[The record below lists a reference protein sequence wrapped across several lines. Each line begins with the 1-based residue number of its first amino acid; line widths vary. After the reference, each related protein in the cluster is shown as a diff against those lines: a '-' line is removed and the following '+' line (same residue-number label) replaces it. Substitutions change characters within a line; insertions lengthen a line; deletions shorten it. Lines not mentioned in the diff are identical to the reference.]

1 MEHHVATRVGHHPT
15 RIWLYRTDVS
25 QCNDPTDICFSVPP
39 FSCAVMKRRRQVRR
53 VVIRHTC
60 PSSQPPLFS
69 PNKSAR
75 GQVVGTS
82 GQGNCKTF
90 SQYWSQNSIHYHLA
104 RLVICPKALSVPIG
118 AILSLGTHFSQ
129 IHSPGEVP
137 LKTKIFGHLIN
148 GWKLFKPKFFGWV
161 WVSVT
166 HHPYW
171 LQHIG
176 TGLGT
181 SGRSVI

>member
-1 MEHHVATRVGHHPT
+1 MLATPRLLILSRGSSAKSRHCPLSHSERAGPLKNAWSNRYNMGHHVATRVGHHPT

-75 GQVVGTS
+75 GQ
-82 GQGNCKTF
+82 GNCKTF
-90 SQYWSQNSIHYHLA
+90 SQHRSQNSIHYHLA
-104 RLVICPKALSVPIG
+104 ALVICPKALSVPIG
-118 AILSLGTHFSQ
+118 AILSLWTPSKHFYGNLEF
-129 IHSPGEVP
+129 SPN
-137 LKTKIFGHLIN
+137 H
-148 GWKLFKPKFFGWV
+148 
-161 WVSVT
+161 
-166 HHPYW
+166 
-171 LQHIG
+171 
-176 TGLGT
+176 
-181 SGRSVI
+181 